1 MSNVIA
7 DNAAAIQNYENLTLS
22 YWSQKDF
29 YDSGL
34 NLGQIELIFDIAS
47 HNNPLA
53 LEGPKRDNSAT
64 AQFVAGWYYGVSG
77 EDKK

>member
-53 LEGPKRDNSAT
+53 LEAYRRYPP
-64 AQFVAGWYYGVSG
+64 AQFAAGWYYGVSG
-77 EDKK
+77 VDKRE